1 MDINRIL
8 RETFVV
14 EVEHHDELGS
24 TNDRAM
30 QRAKQG
36 PSRLPLL
43 VIADRQTAG
52 RGRGGNRWW
61 TGPGSL
67 AFSLLLESAAVEG
80 KEDTSSFTMGRQLNC
95 RPNKLNFHANT
106 LISLAAGVAMA
117 ETVEPLLKS
126 NEIGIRWPN
135 DIIAAGR
142 KLAGILV
149 EVLPDGH
156 TVVGIGINTNDSMAD
171 APAELLPI
179 ATTLLELT
187 GIRQDHIEILVALLN
202 RLERHIVALKRDPA
216 EIAARADALCLQRD
230 KPIAL
235 QHDRQTIAGLCRGIA
250 ADGALLLETPDGLHS
265 YYTGTIIK

>member
-1 MDINRIL
+1 MTNDEHSTLSLDIHASSFHLAPRPINMDINRIL

-36 PSRLPLL
+36 ASRLPLL

-80 KEDTSSFTMGRQLNC
+80 KEDTSSLKMSRQFNC
-95 RPNKLNFHANT
+95 HPNT
-106 LISLAAGVAMA
+106 LMSLAAGVAVA
-117 ETVEPLLKS
+117 DTVKPLLKS
-126 NEIGIRWPN
+126 HEIGIRWPN
-135 DIIAAGR
+135 DVIAAGR

-156 TVVGIGINTNDSMAD
+156 AVVGIGINTNDSMAD
-171 APAELLPI
+171 VPAELLPH

-187 GIRQDHIEILVALLN
+187 GKRPGSYRDSN
-202 RLERHIVALKRDPA
+202 RA
-216 EIAARADALCLQRD
+216 
-230 KPIAL
+230 
-235 QHDRQTIAGLCRGIA
+235 
-250 ADGALLLETPDGLHS
+250 S
-265 YYTGTIIK
+265 